1 MNNNQ
6 EYNPLEIKEG
16 LIPRFINRCKSKVKS
31 IITVGSIGLIFAG
44 IQTYKTVLAPDIV
57 SEINEMINSAI
68 REYNAIEPVSIPDS
82 LIRYNYEVQLL
93 KSYQDEF
100 EIYKL
105 HLQALNIKDISEDNE
120 SIKLYLY
127 QCRYENMLA
136 YGTESQ
142 RILEKAQ
149 KIFIYEKDSIKNE
162 NFGKTIN
169 ADLMYLIF
177 NMQKKSNNEKQIALT
192 NFSFYINRGW
202 NKLTSKEKQQVF
214 EILYQGYAN
223 ESYLKTIELHNEFYR
238 SLYIAVSI
246 RLREIIR
253 ESK

>member
-1 MNNNQ
+1 MNDNQ
-6 EYNPLEIKEG
+6 VYNPLEIKEG
-16 LIPRFINRCKSKVKS
+16 LIPRFMNWCKSKVKS
-31 IITVGSIGLIFAG
+31 IVTVGSIGLILAG
-44 IQTYKTVLAPDIV
+44 IQTYKTVFAPDIA

-68 REYNAIEPVSIPDS
+68 RESDAIKPVSIPDS

-105 HLQALNIKDISEDNE
+105 HLQALNIKDVSEDNDL
-120 SIKLYLY
+120 IKFYLYLY
-127 QCRYENMLA
+127 RYENMLA

-142 RILEKAQ
+142 RMLEKA
-149 KIFIYEKDSIKNE
+149 KKVFVYEKDSVKNE

-169 ADLMYLIF
+169 AELMYSIRD
-177 NMQKKSNNEKQIALT
+177 MQTKSNNEKRTAVTTISYYT
-192 NFSFYINRGW
+192 NRDW
-202 NKLTSKEKQQVF
+202 NKLTSKEKQRVF
-214 EILYQGYAN
+214 KMLDQGYAS
-223 ESYLKTIELHNEFYR
+223 ESSLKTIELQHELYK